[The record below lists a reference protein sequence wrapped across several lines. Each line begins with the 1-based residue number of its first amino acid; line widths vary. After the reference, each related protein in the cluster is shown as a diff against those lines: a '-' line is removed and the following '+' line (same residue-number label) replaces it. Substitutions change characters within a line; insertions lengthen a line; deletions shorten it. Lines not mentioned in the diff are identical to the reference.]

1 MGKMGIF
8 LFLLGIER
16 DTPFLPKMGASPFL
30 HGREEIFLFTC
41 ETVDISFLPKE
52 WGYSFLPRE

>member
-8 LFLLGIER
+8 LFL
-16 DTPFLPKMGASPFL
+16 PKMGDSPFI

-41 ETVDISFLPKE
+41 ETVDIPFLPRE
-52 WGYSFLPRE
+52 WGYSFFT